1 MSAIPAH
8 VLALM
13 AKANV
18 AKIEPMAVSVPR
30 ITTKKSRFTAK
41 VEGDENKLGDEIYA
55 IILGISPEGIALSK
69 TFYASGY
76 TDGSNDAPDCSS
88 TNGVVPDAYIAT
100 PVHSVCATCPKNQ
113 WGSAVGM
120 NEKKAKA
127 CKESKRLF
135 VVLAED
141 AMKENPTVYMLTVT
155 VNTFKNFSDY
165 GKTLR
170 AVGITSPCFVITKFT
185 FDEESSVPKLCFENV
200 GFLEEEPM
208 VRLLPIAEERP
219 WKELSQAALAA
230 PDTAETLPE
239 VAYTHI
245 DPATPAAVESHKAT
259 PVTSSDI
266 GSAVDN
272 W

>member
-1 MSAIPAH
+1 
-8 VLALM
+8 M

-41 VEGDENKLGDEIYA
+41 VDGDENKLGDEIYA
-55 IILGISPEGIALSK
+55 IILGISPDGLALSK
-69 TFYASGY
+69 TFYTSGY

-88 TNGVVPDAYIAT
+88 TNGVVPDAYIQK
-100 PVHSVCATCPKNQ
+100 PQHNVCATCPKNQ

-120 NEKKAKA
+120 NDKKAKA

-141 AMKENPTVYMLTVT
+141 AMKEKPTLYMLTIT

-170 AVGITSPCFVITKFT
+170 AIGITSPCFVITKFT

-208 VRLLPIAEERP
+208 MKLLPIAEERP
-219 WKELSQAALAA
+219 WQQLDQAALAV
-230 PDTAETLPE
+230 PDTAEALPE
-239 VAYTHI
+239 VAYT
-245 DPATPAAVESHKAT
+245 PAIVEPTKTAT
-259 PVTSSDI
+259 ASDI
-266 GSAVDN
+266 GAAIDN